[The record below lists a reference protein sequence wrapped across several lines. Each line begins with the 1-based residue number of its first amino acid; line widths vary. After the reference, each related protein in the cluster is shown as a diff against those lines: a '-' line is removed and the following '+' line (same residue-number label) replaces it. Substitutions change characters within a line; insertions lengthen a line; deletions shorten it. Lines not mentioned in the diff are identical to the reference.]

1 MSEQP
6 PPQPQWSPPPPSQA
20 GWGMG
25 GAMPPQRPMGVTLGS
40 IYLIV
45 MGVLWTL
52 GGAACAIGGGAIGG
66 INVPEMPGI
75 GGAIGGALLVVG
87 IIALLLGILQI
98 AAGAGAMSGKNWA
111 RVTGIIVASIAAI
124 LFLLGGI
131 TSLGQDAS
139 SGVVTLVIGALYA
152 LTAFVLIQAGP
163 YFAFRR

>member
-6 PPQPQWSPPPPSQA
+6 PPQPQWSPPPPPQA

-25 GAMPPQRPMGVTLGS
+25 GQMPPQRPMGVTLGS

-45 MGVLWTL
+45 MGVLFSL

-66 INVPEMPGI
+66 LDIPELPGV
-75 GGAIGGALLVVG
+75 GGAIGGALLVGG
-87 IIALLLGILQI
+87 IIVLVLGILQI
-98 AAGAGAMSGKNWA
+98 AAGAGALGGKGWG
-111 RVTGIIVASIAAI
+111 RLLGIILAA
-124 LFLLGGI
+124 LFGLGA
-131 TSLGQDAS
+131 LF
-139 SGVVTLVIGALYA
+139 SGVTAVSVDAGSAVVPLVIGALYA